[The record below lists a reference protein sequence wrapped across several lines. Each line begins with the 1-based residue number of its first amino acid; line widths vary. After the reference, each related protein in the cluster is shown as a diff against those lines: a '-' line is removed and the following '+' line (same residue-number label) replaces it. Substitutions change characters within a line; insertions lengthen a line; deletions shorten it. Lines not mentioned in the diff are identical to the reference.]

1 MTVPTHATSR
11 ETADAFIAR
20 LPKAELHV
28 HLEGTLEPEMM
39 LSLAARNGVHLP
51 WSNVDELRRE
61 YRFTG
66 LEHFLRLLFRGA
78 QVLRRREDFFDLT
91 LAYLARAAA
100 QGVRR
105 AEMFFGPQ
113 TFLNAGVPIAD
124 QVEGVLDAIRDAARS
139 WNIDAALIV
148 TAQRHRTQREALELF
163 DLVRPWA
170 DRVLGFGLG
179 AAERGNPPGKFAE
192 YFAVCRSRGFRTT
205 IHAGEDAPA
214 TYVWEALDVCK
225 PDRIDHGTAA
235 ATDQHLVARLRDAGI
250 TLTMCPL
257 SNVALRVVPSIE
269 QHPLARLL
277 RAGVRVTVNSDDP
290 PYFGGYIKENYAAV
304 YDGLGLSMAEL
315 GTLARN
321 SFLGSFDSPENSSRA
336 AANVD
341 DYLRDAMSRAI
352 Y

>member
-1 MTVPTHATSR
+1 MLA
-11 ETADAFIAR
+11 EAFIAG

-39 LSLAARNGVHLP
+39 LSLAARNNIHLP
-51 WSNVDELRRE
+51 WSNVDDLRRE
-61 YRFTG
+61 YQFAG
-66 LEHFLRLLFRGA
+66 LEHFLRLLFQGA

-100 QGVRR
+100 QGARR
-105 AEMFFGPQ
+105 AEMFFGAQ
-113 TFLNAGVPIAD
+113 TFLDAGVPIAE
-124 QVEGVLDAIRDAARS
+124 QLGGVLDATRDAAQS
-139 WNIDAALIV
+139 WNIDAAVIL
-148 TAQRHRTQREALELF
+148 TAQRHRSQREALELF
-163 DLVRPWA
+163 ELVQPWA

-214 TYVWEALDVCK
+214 AYVWEALELCK

-235 ATDQHLVARLRDAGI
+235 ATDQQLIAHLRDNGI
-250 TLTMCPL
+250 ALTMCPL

-269 QHPLARLL
+269 QHPLAQLL

-290 PYFGGYIKENYAAV
+290 PYFGGYINENYAAV
-304 YDGLGLSMAEL
+304 HDGLELSMAEL

-321 SFLGSFDSPENSSRA
+321 SFLASFDTADNIRRA
-336 AANVD
+336 AADVD
-341 DYLRDAMSRAI
+341 NYLAALL
-352 Y
+352 